1 MGVVDGSIHWNG
13 QNNFFDFIQFSAE
26 KAGMTREEYIATYG
40 FPHKT
45 ESVEIEENKKKPGP
59 DPYHRGLDDEEVDDK
74 EAQIKKQAKM
84 DDDDPDAYKEMPGDK
99 EAREKGEVKTSKAT
113 KAYSKLY
120 GEDLDEGVMGD
131 LHQMANEIGDEDK
144 FVKAFFKEYGDK
156 VKKSKDSE
164 EWVRSLYK
172 DTIQESLNEISNK
185 NAEKY
190 SQPLR
195 KLKNPKKIRNI
206 AAGRGKYDDMLV
218 WLSHNAKNLDYH
230 LDGQGQLHVNGED
243 YEMVRTE
250 LGESIVSEGQVLLFD
265 ELNDDFE
272 ALSTKISNLA
282 DRAVDPNWKKA
293 LDKMYKQLD
302 RLIDIAANQDN
313 RLGAIDTNESV
324 SEVNH
329 TGSEASDKMA
339 FSQLERIIDYAT
351 MIRDR
356 MAAGKGLDAW
366 MYGKVIK
373 AEDYLN
379 TLYDVIDGD
388 DGVVETQ
395 KMNKKDWKKIKPFNK
410 HITKDGEKFV
420 MSYDDRIGT
429 FLEPVEIVD
438 EAKGFAFPNSFE
450 VKKTISYVSWGV
462 DSDKLFKGTYV
473 KDRILSDQAKGEAVY
488 INKKAK
494 AEITLDQDDFTNF
507 ERLGNIVES
516 VNEARLDNKLKKE
529 LDSEYKDDSEL
540 SKHPEKKDAFFKL
553 LMKYAPT
560 KKYGLLKK
568 EVAKLF
574 GFDNLEPGS
583 NDGEMLEYFYMI
595 VIDHLGLNAYESVDE
610 KKVWTLLNPEKG
622 YVRKIAVN
630 DYTKRPEQAAKW
642 KDIKSATKAGKEFT
656 KYHGVD
662 VVVQAIDESVN
673 ENLEFISYKD
683 FLDNVKRYKK
693 GDIIQPMLISSFNRL
708 RSSDQKK
715 AQKILNKALDES
727 VNEEFPGKGEI
738 VKAKDLDYDML
749 DYFDRMNIK
758 LLINTKSKKNIKGS
772 VGKMFNDLV
781 FNGDDIDKKD
791 IVSVKILE
799 TSESVNEADDEEQ
812 KSTDRGPLDDDKIET
827 ALKKKAKD
835 TGVPIGI
842 IRAVMRRGLAA
853 WKSGHRPGAN
863 QQQWGYARVNAF
875 LTKGEGTWGKADKD
889 LAKEVRDGG
898 HDKKLKKA

>member
-1 MGVVDGSIHWNG
+1 MGVVEGSIHWNG
-13 QNNFFDFIQFSAE
+13 QNNFFDFIQFAAE

-74 EAQIKKQAKM
+74 EDQIKKQAKM

-144 FVKAFFKEYGDK
+144 FVKAFFKEYGNK
-156 VKKSKDSE
+156 IKKSKDSE
-164 EWVRSLYK
+164 DWVRSLYK
-172 DTIQESLNEISNK
+172 DTIQES
-185 NAEKY
+185 
-190 SQPLR
+190 
-195 KLKNPKKIRNI
+195 
-206 AAGRGKYDDMLV
+206 
-218 WLSHNAKNLDYH
+218 
-230 LDGQGQLHVNGED
+230 
-243 YEMVRTE
+243 
-250 LGESIVSEGQVLLFD
+250 F
-265 ELNDDFE
+265 
-272 ALSTKISNLA
+272 
-282 DRAVDPNWKKA
+282 
-293 LDKMYKQLD
+293 
-302 RLIDIAANQDN
+302 
-313 RLGAIDTNESV
+313 V

-438 EAKGFAFPNSFE
+438 EA
-450 VKKTISYVSWGV
+450 
-462 DSDKLFKGTYV
+462 
-473 KDRILSDQAKGEAVY
+473 
-488 INKKAK
+488 
-494 AEITLDQDDFTNF
+494 
-507 ERLGNIVES
+507 
-516 VNEARLDNKLKKE
+516 
-529 LDSEYKDDSEL
+529 
-540 SKHPEKKDAFFKL
+540 FKL
-553 LMKYAPT
+553 
-560 KKYGLLKK
+560 G
-568 EVAKLF
+568 
-574 GFDNLEPGS
+574 
-583 NDGEMLEYFYMI
+583 
-595 VIDHLGLNAYESVDE
+595 
-610 KKVWTLLNPEKG
+610 
-622 YVRKIAVN
+622 
-630 DYTKRPEQAAKW
+630 
-642 KDIKSATKAGKEFT
+642 
-656 KYHGVD
+656 
-662 VVVQAIDESVN
+662 
-673 ENLEFISYKD
+673 
-683 FLDNVKRYKK
+683 
-693 GDIIQPMLISSFNRL
+693 
-708 RSSDQKK
+708 
-715 AQKILNKALDES
+715 
-727 VNEEFPGKGEI
+727 
-738 VKAKDLDYDML
+738 
-749 DYFDRMNIK
+749 
-758 LLINTKSKKNIKGS
+758 KKNQYSI
-772 VGKMFNDLV
+772 
-781 FNGDDIDKKD
+781 DD
-791 IVSVKILE
+791 VNVAYGFWGTLE
-799 TSESVNEADDEEQ
+799 TSGFKSREIEDCMHSAMAWLTENYRFSDAGALYYLNAKAGRWIADQVIEQRGRKDVVDVLEDYATDVEWKKWSKEYNKYAQEEMMSEAKRGDIHRAAKKGSYPATVVVISSGMVVKQELVKTPAVVPAVFNELQKEYPNSVISVESKTGEILFSESVVTEADDEEQ

-898 HDKKLKKA
+898 HDKNLKKA